1 MQCQLIIKDIL
12 VGHCL
17 VLCNPCKL
25 RPKKK
30 ALVSGP
36 SLASIFGGNKKNR
49 GEYKYRGKKTKMEI
63 NVQNVFY
70 LVVYRLSIS

>member
-1 MQCQLIIKDIL
+1 MIVDTAEQYCQALGQKKSLLFL
-12 VGHCL
+12 V
-17 VLCNPCKL
+17 P
-25 RPKKK
+25 RSPRFSE
-30 ALVSGP
+30 AT
-36 SLASIFGGNKKNR
+36 KKNR

>member
-1 MQCQLIIKDIL
+1 MRFLNTIDLKVVQWVKKNII
-12 VGHCL
+12 
-17 VLCNPCKL
+17 

-30 ALVSGP
+30 SLVSGP

-49 GEYKYRGKKTKMEI
+49 GEYKYRGKITKMEI

-70 LVVYRLSIS
+70 LVVYRLTIS